1 MLGALRVVFLPHA
14 RKTGAMCVAGA
25 GPGGRSNPT
34 VYLPLI
40 VHPTEMIWKP
50 LFDQISQTSL
60 HRHLE
65 RTLYAAVCWSAGVQV
80 CWLNAWARWYRIG
93 SRWSRGVQLL
103 SASRQQRETPARAWR
118 GVAPSFVRLS
128 QCCCCTA
135 VSFVARVEER
145 LEIKMTG
152 SFFTVQVDTARGA
165 ECLQVVQ

>member
-25 GPGGRSNPT
+25 RCPGGRSNPT

-118 GVAPSFVRLS
+118 GVAPSSCDSHNDNAAAALLFLS
-128 QCCCCTA
+128 LRE
-135 VSFVARVEER
+135 SRNGWKY
-145 LEIKMTG
+145 IKMAVHSSPFRSTPQG
-152 SFFTVQVDTARGA
+152 G
-165 ECLQVVQ
+165 